1 MRGLPPIDM
10 HAHIKPG
17 IAASELDALGALTFA
32 ATRTLDEA
40 EQALR
45 RSDGW
50 TVWGVGCHPGL
61 VGAHKSFDIAR
72 FAKLVERTS
81 FVSEVGLDGSSR
93 VPMSRQQETFAAIL
107 SVIQS
112 TPRIVS
118 VHSYSATEEVLEA
131 LSAIPNR
138 AVVLHW
144 WLGTQEQTMRAVDL
158 GCYFSVNASMVRRS
172 TVLGWLPAER
182 VLTETDH
189 PFGDRSVRG
198 VRRPGNV
205 TAVEDAL
212 AEQRGVT
219 PYEIRQSIWRNLGS
233 LVGAAR
239 CGSALPRSV
248 RVTLAG
254 GS

>member
-10 HAHIKPG
+10 HAHIKPE
-17 IAASELDALGALTFA
+17 IAPGELDALGALTFA
-32 ATRTLDEA
+32 ATRTLEEA
-40 EQALR
+40 EQAIG
-45 RSDGW
+45 RSDSW

-61 VGAHKSFDIAR
+61 VRAQKAFEVSR
-72 FAKLVERTS
+72 FAKLIERTS

-93 VPMSRQQETFAAIL
+93 VPLSTQQETFAAIL

-131 LSAIPNR
+131 LTAAPNR
-138 AVVLHW
+138 ATVLHW
-144 WLGTQEQTMRAVDL
+144 WLGSEEQTARAVDL
-158 GCYFSVNASMVRRS
+158 GCYFSINASMVRRS
-172 TVLGWLPAER
+172 EILAWLPSER

-189 PFGDRSVRG
+189 PFGDRFVGG

-205 TAVEDAL
+205 AAVEA
-212 AEQRGVT
+212 AIAKQTGVST
-219 PYEIRQSIWRNLGS
+219 QVVRNQLWRNLGS
-233 LVGAAR
+233 LVGGAR
-239 CGSALPRSV
+239 CGSVLPRPV

-254 GS
+254 LV

>member
-10 HAHIKPG
+10 HAHVRPD
-17 IAASELDALGALTFA
+17 IAASELAALESLTFA

-40 EQALR
+40 ERALT

-61 VGAHKSFDIAR
+61 MGAQKAFDAAR
-72 FAKLVERTS
+72 FAELIEHTS

-93 VPMSRQQETFAAIL
+93 VPFNTQQETFAAIL
-107 SVIQS
+107 SVIQM
-112 TPRIVS
+112 TPRIAS

-131 LSAIPNR
+131 LSAIPIR

-144 WLGTQEQTMRAVDL
+144 WLGNEEQTARAVDL

-172 TVLGWLPAER
+172 EILAWLPAER

-189 PFGDRSVRG
+189 PFGDRFVRG

-205 TAVEDAL
+205 AAVEDAI
-212 AEQRGVT
+212 AKQFGAT
-219 PYEIRQSIWRNLGS
+219 PAAVRQSLWRNFGA

-239 CGSALPRSV
+239 CGSALPRPV

-254 GS
+254 VV

>member
-10 HAHIKPG
+10 HAHIKPE
-17 IAASELDALGALTFA
+17 IAPSELDALGSLTFA

-40 EQALR
+40 EQALT
-45 RSDGW
+45 RSDRW

-61 VGAHKSFDIAR
+61 VGAQKAFDATR
-72 FAKLVERTS
+72 FAKLIEHTP

-93 VPMSRQQETFAAIL
+93 VPLSTQQETFAAIL
-107 SVIQS
+107 SVIQA

-138 AVVLHW
+138 GVVLHW
-144 WLGTQEQTMRAVDL
+144 WLGTEAQTARAVDL

-172 TVLGWLPAER
+172 EILAWLPAGR

-189 PFGDRSVRG
+189 PFGDRFVRG
-198 VRRPGNV
+198 VRRPGKV
-205 TAVEDAL
+205 DAVEDAIAKQFGL
-212 AEQRGVT
+212 T
-219 PYEIRQSIWRNLGS
+219 PTATRQSLWRNFGA
-233 LVGAAR
+233 LVGTAH
-239 CGSALPRSV
+239 CGSALPRPV

-254 GS
+254 VV

>member
-1 MRGLPPIDM
+1 M
-10 HAHIKPG
+10 HAHIKPE
-17 IAASELDALGALTFA
+17 ISASELDALRSLTFA

-40 EQALR
+40 EQGLA

-61 VGAHKSFDIAR
+61 VGAQKSFDAAR
-72 FAKLVERTS
+72 FATLIGRTS

-93 VPMSRQQETFAAIL
+93 VPLSTQQETFAAIL
-107 SVIQS
+107 SVLQS
-112 TPRIVS
+112 TPRILS
-118 VHSYSATEEVLEA
+118 VHSYSATEEVLDA

-144 WLGTQEQTMRAVDL
+144 WLGSEEQTERAVDL

-172 TVLGWLPAER
+172 EILAWLPAER

-189 PFGDRSVRG
+189 PFGDRYVRG

-205 TAVEDAL
+205 AAVEDAIAKQL
-212 AEQRGVT
+212 GLT
-219 PYEIRQSIWRNLGS
+219 PTEIRQSLWRNFGA

-239 CGSALPRSV
+239 CGSALPRPV

-254 GS
+254 VA